1 MQFRFIMKFDT
12 LKHSISDEEIN
23 DLPLKQ
29 FEGEILV
36 IDNRKELKKHI
47 PYLQIQ
53 EIIGFDTETRPS
65 FKKGISHQISLLQ
78 LSVNGKAF
86 LFRINKIGLPEELV
100 KILASEQIIK
110 VGLAIKDDI
119 KGLQK
124 VKPFKPGGFIDLQ
137 DYVRYF
143 KIENFSLRKLA
154 GLVLDM
160 RISKAQRLTN
170 WDVDQL
176 TEKQQRY
183 AATDA
188 WATLEIYK
196 KLKIIE
202 IKEL

>member
-12 LKHSISDEEIN
+12 LKQSISDEEIN
-23 DLPLKQ
+23 HLPLKQ

-36 IDNRKELKKHI
+36 IDNKKELNKHI

-65 FKKGISHQISLLQ
+65 FKKGVSHQISLLQ
-78 LSVNGKAF
+78 LSANGKAF
-86 LFRINKIGLPEELV
+86 LFRINKIGLPDDLL
-100 KILASEQIIK
+100 KILSSDNIIK

-124 VKPFKPGGFIDLQ
+124 VKSFRPSGFIDLQ
-137 DYVRYF
+137 DYVKYF

-170 WDVDQL
+170 WDVEQL

-196 KLKIIE
+196 KLKFIE
-202 IKEL
+202 IKGI